1 MQVLFVCVHNSG
13 RSQMAEAIFNH
24 YAKGEALA
32 YSAGTRPASHI
43 DRNVIQA
50 MKEVGLDI
58 SKQRPKILTPEM
70 MVDVDRVITM
80 GCGVEDVCPATFVAT
95 EDWWL
100 EDPDGKPI
108 EKVREIRD
116 EIEAKVKALIG
127 NMNQEGGELI

>member
-58 SKQRPKILTPEM
+58 SKQRPKVLTPEM

-80 GCGVEDVCPATFVAT
+80 GCSVEDVCPATFVAT
-95 EDWWL
+95 EDWGL
-100 EDPDGKPI
+100 EDPVGNPI

-116 EIEAKVKALIG
+116 KIEAKVKALIG